1 MKMYDIEI
9 NLADGS
15 QIRACGPY
23 ESSTTAVASIL
34 GQFDRTTIFG
44 LNKRSMYINQNQIVS
59 MFAFETDKPLK
70 KVHDF
75 QTLFDL

>member
-15 QIRACGPY
+15 QIKACGPY
-23 ESSTTAVASIL
+23 KSSTFAVASIL
-34 GQFDRTTIFG
+34 SQFDRTEIFG
-44 LNKRSMYINQNQIVS
+44 LDKKSMYVNQNQIVS
-59 MFAFETDKPLK
+59 IFAFETDKPLK
-70 KVHDF
+70 EVHDF